1 MKGIFRLFK
10 IVPYEYI
17 NEKLADVVSA
27 ERNFREEKRADAL
40 DAIQSMGQ
48 TIESSQVMK
57 IMSDLQKDLDNSH
70 ARETLLVDFI
80 NKVKE

>member
-27 ERNFREEKRADAL
+27 ERNFREEKRASAL